1 MQILI
6 QVVCSKGRSLRQE
19 IVKDGKL
26 DKYGLSVSEEKRPG
40 RPHGWAKVHSTGYD
54 RHGAIN
60 IEWDA
65 KTNVLLCRV
74 VTRGAGKPNQI
85 IGWRG
90 GDKGSVLKPP
100 AYQKLEGPWID
111 GKSPSDTG
119 SSE

>member
-6 QVVCSKGRSLRQE
+6 QVVCSKGRSLRQG
-19 IVKDGKL
+19 IVKDRTL

-40 RPHGWAKVHSTGYD
+40 RPHGWAKVHSTSHD

-74 VTRGAGKPNQI
+74 ITKGAGKPNLI
-85 IGWRG
+85 IGDFVDYLLR
-90 GDKGSVLKPP
+90 KFARRIIAINIIPR
-100 AYQKLEGPWID
+100 
-111 GKSPSDTG
+111 
-119 SSE
+119 

>member
-85 IGWRG
+85 IGDFVDYLLR
-90 GDKGSVLKPP
+90 KFPRRVMAINIIPR
-100 AYQKLEGPWID
+100 
-111 GKSPSDTG
+111 
-119 SSE
+119 